1 MANAANLVNFGTA
14 GGSLAVGDWTYSL
27 YALSAPGYLPLTSN
41 FTTYS
46 IASYP
51 TLSNLLVTPVTPVSY
66 VATSRSFGATLPSNA
81 GCVYGAGLF
90 VAFAGCGSLNVLFG
104 TAIQSSAMFTSPD
117 AITWTARTVPSI
129 YWSAM
134 TYGNNMFVAV
144 TSPRDS
150 LGGTNSGITGAYS
163 ANGINWTTSTLP
175 FSGNYSGVAYGG
187 NTYVAVASSAGTASS
202 SAQYATS
209 IDGINWTTRTIVTG
223 SYYAVVF
230 GGDTFLTF
238 ASSGLCYS
246 STDYGLTFVQK
257 NNTAIP
263 IIVTSA
269 AYGNGTFVAVSTSGT
284 SAYSSSDGGETWT
297 ARTLPGFPGGAGSGG
312 VTYANNNFV
321 VTCHGG
327 AQSLLIYTS
336 PDGITWTQRS
346 LINNNR
352 WAGIAFGGGVFAV
365 TSQSATPNSV
375 VYATAATTF
384 NLPKVQPVIGTTA
397 YVKAT

>member
-1 MANAANLVNFGTA
+1 MANAANLVNFG
-14 GGSLAVGDWTYSL
+14 GSALAVGDWTYSL
-27 YALSAPGYLPLTSN
+27 YALSAPSYLPLTSN

-51 TLSNLLVTPVTPVSY
+51 TLSNLIVTPVTPVSY
-66 VATSRSFGATLPSNA
+66 VATSRSFSTFLSSNA

-90 VAFAGCGSLNVLFG
+90 VAFAGCGSINVLFA
-104 TAIQSSAMFTSPD
+104 TAAASAAMFTSPD
-117 AITWTARTVPSI
+117 AITWTARTVPGT

-134 TYGNNMFVAV
+134 TYGNNKFVAV
-144 TSPRDS
+144 TSPRDA
-150 LGGTNSGITGAYS
+150 LGGTNSGTSGFYS
-163 ANGINWTTSTLP
+163 PDGINWTGFTLP

-187 NTYVAVASSAGTASS
+187 NTYVAVATSAGTASS

-209 IDGINWTTRTIVTG
+209 IDGVNWTTRTIANG

-230 GGDTFLTF
+230 GGDTFLAF
-238 ASSGLCYS
+238 ASNGFCYA

-257 NNTAIP
+257 NNTALP

-269 AYGNGTFVAVSTSGT
+269 AYGNGTFVAVSTSMT

-297 ARTLPGFPGGAGSGG
+297 ARTLPSFPGGTGSGG

-321 VTCHGG
+321 LTCHGG
-327 AQSLLIYTS
+327 GSTVFIYTS
-336 PDGITWTQRS
+336 PDGVTWTQRS
-346 LINNNR
+346 LINGNR
-352 WAGIAFGGGVFAV
+352 WSGIAFGGGVFAV
-365 TSQSATPNSV
+365 TSPNITPNSV